1 MGRIFGA
8 LSLALGII
16 VLIVG
21 YFIIFLI
28 AKGELIMY
36 ALAGLVIVLAVIGLI
51 KDDSLKN
58 PKGLAIVGLLVGIVI
73 IFVVLLGLYGFVF
86 MYFFM

>member
-1 MGRIFGA
+1 MRLFGA
-8 LSLALGII
+8 LSLALGIT

-28 AKGELIMY
+28 PSGELIMY
-36 ALAGLVIVLAVIGLI
+36 VLAGLVIILAIIGLI

-58 PKGLAIVGLLVGIVI
+58 PKGLAIVGLLVGTFI
-73 IFVVLLGLYGFVF
+73 IFVVLLGLYGFIF
-86 MYFFM
+86 MFYFHD